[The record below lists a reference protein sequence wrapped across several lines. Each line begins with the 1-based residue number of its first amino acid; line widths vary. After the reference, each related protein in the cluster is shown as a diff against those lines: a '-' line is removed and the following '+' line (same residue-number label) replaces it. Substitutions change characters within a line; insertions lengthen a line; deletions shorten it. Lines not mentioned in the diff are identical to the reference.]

1 MAENK
6 MTQQEAAISLL
17 SFDPVIVLRDVLRR
31 WYLIVAAALIVGMG
45 AYTVTELCYVPQY
58 TTTTTFVV
66 TMQESSSSVYQ
77 NLSATSTL
85 ATTFSEIIN
94 SSILRKTVM
103 EELGTDSFGGTIEA
117 SAVEETNL
125 LTMKVTDS
133 NPRTAF
139 LATKA
144 IIEHHSEVSRQIL
157 GNTVL
162 EVLQNPTVPT
172 APSNPLRA
180 GSNGKK
186 AAAIAAAAMCVL
198 LGVLSFMRD
207 AVRSSEE
214 AVNKLDC
221 RVLAEIDHERKY
233 RTLWAALRRR
243 KTSILITNPLTSFSF
258 TEKIRT
264 LRRKL
269 EQHMPENGK
278 IVMVSSVLENEGK
291 STVAANLAL
300 SLAQKHKRVLLMDCD
315 MRKPACGKI
324 LGMSGTY
331 GTIDVLK
338 GAAELSEAVT
348 EYPENKSLHLL
359 LESRS
364 VRNSTKLVSSDA
376 MAALIQAARGAY
388 DYIILDTPPMSAG
401 SDAEVLSDLADG
413 TLLVIRQNQANAGAL
428 RGALEVLQ
436 ETRAKVLGCVLND
449 CRSSPI
455 TDQSSYGYGY
465 GTYGHYGHY
474 GKYGKYGKYGA
485 YGAARKESR

>member
-1 MAENK
+1 MAENR
-6 MTQQEAAISLL
+6 MTQQKQPSSLL
-17 SFDPVIVLRDVLRR
+17 CFDPVIILRDILHR
-31 WYLIVAAALIVGMG
+31 WYLIVAVALLAGMG
-45 AYTVTELCYVPQY
+45 AYTLSELRYVPQY

-117 SAVEETNL
+117 SAVEDTNL
-125 LTMKVTDS
+125 LVMNVTDS

-144 IIEHHSEVSRQIL
+144 IIEHHSEVSRQIM

-162 EVLQNPTVPT
+162 EVLQNPMVPT
-172 APSNPLRA
+172 APANPLNA
-180 GSNGKK
+180 GENGKK
-186 AAAIAAAAMCVL
+186 AAGVAAAAMCAL
-198 LGVLSFMRD
+198 LGMLSFMQD
-207 AVRSSEE
+207 TVRSSEE

-221 RVLAEIDHERKY
+221 RVLSEIDHERKY
-233 RTLWAALRRR
+233 RTLWAALRQR
-243 KTSILITNPLTSFSF
+243 KSSILITNPLTSFSF

-269 EQHMPENGK
+269 EQHMPEDGK
-278 IVMVSSVLENEGK
+278 VVLVTSVLENEGK
-291 STVAANLAL
+291 STVAVNLAL

-315 MRKPACGKI
+315 MRKPACYKI
-324 LGMSGTY
+324 LGTSGTF

-338 GAAELSEAVT
+338 GTAALNEAVT
-348 EYPENKSLHLL
+348 EYPENRSLHLL

-364 VRNSTKLVSSDA
+364 VRNSTRLVSSEA
-376 MAALIQAARGAY
+376 MAALIQAARGVY

-413 TLLVIRQNQANAGAL
+413 ALLVVRQNQASAGAL

-436 ETRAKVLGCVLND
+436 GTRAKVLGCVLND

-485 YGAARKESR
+485 YGAGQKESR